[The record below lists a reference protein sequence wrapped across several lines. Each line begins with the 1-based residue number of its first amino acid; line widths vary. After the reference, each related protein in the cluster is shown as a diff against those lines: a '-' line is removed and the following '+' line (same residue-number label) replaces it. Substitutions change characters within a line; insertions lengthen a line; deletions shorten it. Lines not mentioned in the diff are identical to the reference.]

1 MSLQIRSIVVF
12 GWAGKCRRID
22 FRLGTLNILTGAS
35 RTGKSALLDIVDYC
49 WGRDECT
56 VPEGPIRRKVSWY
69 GVVFDNDGEGIFI
82 ARRNPAPGGKASD
95 EFYLERAVENAP
107 SDASSLTKNTTGDA
121 LKRFLSQTLAISEN
135 EHRPPEGSTR
145 APLEANARHAILF
158 CLQAQ
163 DEIASRRLLFHR
175 QGEPFFPQ
183 AIKDTLPYFLG
194 AVDEDRL
201 LNQLLLD
208 DTRRRL
214 TRLERRLAEA
224 RTADDE
230 EYSRARMLLDE
241 AKRVGLADRAAEP
254 VSRAEAL
261 AMLNAAAEQVDVDD
275 DLIVDEPRD
284 DLANLQEER
293 RQLRMQLAS
302 LKDEMREAELL
313 LSGAS
318 GFEREAGEQQAR
330 LSSIGLV
337 DGDPHYDGHSAV
349 CPVCDSRL
357 EEPPPPVEE
366 LRQLLDNIAGQLSA
380 VRRENP
386 RVQKR
391 LADLEKRRS
400 DVEERLRE
408 NQRVMKARIQESEHL
423 RGQQDAFV
431 QRARVS
437 GRIAFYLETAEAA
450 AGSDGLTDEIAR
462 LRAEVE
468 ELERGLDPEMIEE
481 RTATALNMI
490 GQYMTE
496 YANDLQ
502 IEHGRNPIRL
512 DRKNLSVVADTL
524 DGPIPLTRMGSA
536 ENWIGYHVVA
546 HLGLHKLFRSRSRP
560 VPGFFMLDQP
570 SQAHYPPERDAEGDL
585 GVLQDEDQAAVR
597 RLFELL
603 RRFATD
609 LAPNMQIIVV
619 DHVDIKESWF
629 ERAVADRWRGGRKLV
644 PDEWIAR

>member
-1 MSLQIRSIVVF
+1 MSLQIRSIVVYSL
-12 GWAGKCRRID
+12 AGNYRRRID
-22 FRLGTLNILTGAS
+22 FRLGALNILTGAS

-69 GVVFDNDGEGIFI
+69 GVVFDNEGEGIFV

-95 EFYLERAVENAP
+95 EFYLERAVEDAP
-107 SDASSLTKNTTGDA
+107 SDTSSLMKNTTADA
-121 LKRFLSQTLAISEN
+121 LKRFLSQALAISEN
-135 EHRPPEGSTR
+135 EHRPPEGSAR
-145 APLEANARHAILF
+145 PPLEANARHAILF

-163 DEIASRRLLFHR
+163 DEIASRRFVFHR

-201 LNQLLLD
+201 RRQLMLD

-214 TRLERRLAEA
+214 ARLERRLVEA
-224 RTADDE
+224 RSVDDDD
-230 EYSRARMLLDE
+230 YSRARMLLDE

-254 VSRAEAL
+254 ASRDEAL
-261 AMLNAAAEQVDVDD
+261 AMLDAAAGHVDVDV
-275 DLIVDEPRD
+275 DLIVDEPSD
-284 DLANLQEER
+284 DLADLQENR

-302 LKDEMREAELL
+302 LKDERREAELL

-318 GFEREAGEQQAR
+318 GFEREASEQQAR
-330 LSSIGLV
+330 LGALGLI
-337 DGDPHYDGHSAV
+337 DDDPNGHSPV
-349 CPVCDSRL
+349 CPVCDSTL
-357 EEPPPPVEE
+357 DEPPPTVEE
-366 LRQLLDNIAGQLSA
+366 IRQLLEDIASQLTA

-391 LADLEKRRS
+391 LARLEEHRA
-400 DVEERLRE
+400 DIEERLRE
-408 NQRVMKARIQESEHL
+408 NQRVMTARIEESERL
-423 RGQQDAFV
+423 RAQQDTFV

-437 GRIAFYLETAEAA
+437 GKIAFYLETAATA
-450 AGSDGLTDEIAR
+450 VGSDGLAEEIER

-468 ELERGLDPEMIEE
+468 ELEKGLDPEMVEE
-481 RTATALNMI
+481 RIATALNVI

-502 IEHGRNPIRL
+502 VEHGQNPIRL

-546 HLGLHKLFRSRSRP
+546 HLGLHKFFRGRSRP
-560 VPGFFMLDQP
+560 VPGFLMLDQP

-585 GVLQDEDQAAVR
+585 GVLADEDQAAVR

-603 RRFATD
+603 RRFASD
-609 LAPNMQIIVV
+609 LAPSMQVIVV
-619 DHVDIKESWF
+619 DHVDIRESWF
-629 ERAVADRWRGGRKLV
+629 QGAVAERWRAGRKLV
-644 PDEWIAR
+644 PDEWIEA